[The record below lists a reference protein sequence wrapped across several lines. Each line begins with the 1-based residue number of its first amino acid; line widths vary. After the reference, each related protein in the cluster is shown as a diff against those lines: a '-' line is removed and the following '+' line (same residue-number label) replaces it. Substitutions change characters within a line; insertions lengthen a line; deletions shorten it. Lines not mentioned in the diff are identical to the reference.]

1 MKSFRGFQHDWGGQA
16 TPPPMENIC
25 APLERDTL
33 GCKGP
38 GIGYEGHKGDAQAHV
53 GKAFEQR
60 ALPL

>member
-1 MKSFRGFQHDWGGQA
+1 MTGEDK
-16 TPPPMENIC
+16 
-25 APLERDTL
+25 PLLLQQKKYMHLQKETL